1 MLVAETKLSSALL
14 SKVCFLHTFLEI
26 CSIFNIIKTAGDVP
40 VSTGRNDFCVQWSGD
55 LITDT
60 TTSAKKPVLF
70 HAPALRACAA

>member
-1 MLVAETKLSSALL
+1 MIRGILESWNMILL
-14 SKVCFLHTFLEI
+14 FLEI

>member
-1 MLVAETKLSSALL
+1 MMTLNILWTDSFS
-14 SKVCFLHTFLEI
+14 LENQFD
-26 CSIFNIIKTAGDVP
+26 FNIIKTAGDVP

-70 HAPALRACAA
+70 HAPALSACAA